1 VAALR
6 VAARAAYYA
15 AVASGTDPEVLV
27 PLLCLMIAGWLDS
40 YGISQSG
47 N

>member
-6 VAARAAYYA
+6 VAARAAYYGA
-15 AVASGTDPEVLV
+15 LASGTDPEVLV
-27 PLLCLMIAGWLDS
+27 PLLCLMVAAELDS